1 MKKTYRISPGTGVVR
16 TLLLA
21 LLIAGIVSCS
31 NNSASLQTKIDS
43 LQAELKKVTDEKA
56 MIEAHLIRFDSLDFD
71 VYSHAQWDLLGVSH
85 DDNII
90 VTYPDGHQTTDI
102 KAHIEELKPMFVFA
116 PDTRIVEHPIRF
128 GSGDWTC
135 VTGYILGTFSKP
147 MPVGNGKTIPA
158 TGKTFKLPMCTVGHW
173 KNGKMIAEN
182 LYWDNQTFMKQ
193 IGLAK

>member
-1 MKKTYRISPGTGVVR
+1 MKKAVFDSIGVLVV
-16 TLLLA
+16 LSLA
-21 LLIAGIVSCS
+21 LLVSLLAGCS
-31 NNSASLQTKIDS
+31 DGNTAALQSKIDS
-43 LQAELKKVTDEKA
+43 LQTELQKVADEKT
-56 MIEAHLIRFDSLDFD
+56 MIGAHLIRFDSLDFD
-71 VYSHAQWDLLGVSH
+71 VYSHAKWDLLGVSH
-85 DDNII
+85 DDNIV

-135 VTGYILGTFSKP
+135 VTGSILGTFSKP
-147 MPVGNGKTIPA
+147 MPIGKGKTIPP
-158 TGKTFKLPMCTVGHW
+158 TGKSFNLPMCTVGHW

-182 LYWDNQTFMKQ
+182 LYWDNQAFMKQ

>member
-1 MKKTYRISPGTGVVR
+1 MKHPSFKSLGVFFVISLGF
-16 TLLLA
+16 LLS
-21 LLIAGIVSCS
+21 LLSSCS
-31 NNSASLQTKIDS
+31 NSNTSALQAKIDS
-43 LQAELKKVTDEKA
+43 LQTELKKVRDERAVIETD
-56 MIEAHLIRFDSLDFD
+56 LTRFDSLDFD
-71 VYSHAQWDLLGVSH
+71 VYSHAKWELLGVSH
-85 DDNII
+85 DENIV

-116 PDTRIVEHPIRF
+116 PDTRIVEHPVKF

-135 VTGYILGTFSKP
+135 VTGFILGTFSKP
-147 MPVGNGKTIPA
+147 MPIGKGKTIAP

-182 LYWDNQTFMKQ
+182 LFWDNQSFMKQ

>member
-1 MKKTYRISPGTGVVR
+1 MKYSQLKSAGVLSIASFG
-16 TLLLA
+16 LLLSLVA
-21 LLIAGIVSCS
+21 SCS
-31 NNSASLQTKIDS
+31 NNNTAALQAKIDS
-43 LQAELKKVTDEKA
+43 LQTELKRVADEKA
-56 MIEAHLIRFDSLDFD
+56 AIETYLTRFDSLDFD
-71 VYSHAQWDLLGVSH
+71 VYSHAKWDLLGVSH
-85 DDNII
+85 DENIV

-102 KAHIEELKPMFVFA
+102 KTHIEELKPMFVFA
-116 PDTRIVEHPIRF
+116 PDTRIVEHPVKF

-135 VTGYILGTFSKP
+135 VTGYTLGTFTRP
-147 MPVGNGKTIPA
+147 MPIGKGKTIAP